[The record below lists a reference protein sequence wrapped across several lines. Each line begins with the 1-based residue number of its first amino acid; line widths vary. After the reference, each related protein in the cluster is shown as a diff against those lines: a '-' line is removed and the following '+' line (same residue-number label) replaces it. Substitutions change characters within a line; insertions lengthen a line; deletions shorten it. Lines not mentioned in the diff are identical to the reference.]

1 MVLIKSYRHKILLHK
16 LFKEGNR
23 RVKKGMSADLTKAI
37 RILNEGGYTC
47 VLCKENRIYTST
59 EREVKFLL
67 DWQNSGLD
75 FSGFCAADKVVG
87 KAAAFLYVLLGVK
100 EVYAY
105 VMSEAAIDTL
115 TKNNIQI
122 QYDKSVKKIVNRFG
136 TGFCPMEEAVW
147 DIDIPQQ
154 AKQAIENKLLQM
166 KK

>member
-1 MVLIKSYRHKILLHK
+1 MKT
-16 LFKEGNR
+16 
-23 RVKKGMSADLTKAI
+23 DLTKAI
-37 RILNEGGYTC
+37 KILNEGGYTC

-59 EREVKFLL
+59 QRGVKSLL

-75 FSGFCAADKVVG
+75 FSDFCAADKVVG

-115 TKNNIQI
+115 AKNSIEI
-122 QYDKSVKKIVNRFG
+122 QYDNSVEKIINRSG

-147 DIDIPQQ
+147 NIDEPQQ
-154 AKQAIENKLLQM
+154 AKQAIENKLL
-166 KK
+166 